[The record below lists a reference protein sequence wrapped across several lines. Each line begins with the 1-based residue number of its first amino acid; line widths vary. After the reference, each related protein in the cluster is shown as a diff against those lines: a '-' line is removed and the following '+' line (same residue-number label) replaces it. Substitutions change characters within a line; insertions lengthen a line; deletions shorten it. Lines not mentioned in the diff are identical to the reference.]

1 MKKFRLAKA
10 VVLAS
15 AVALVI
21 AALVFTLAS
30 AVTGPTKSPKFILTS
45 GTGFT
50 ITSAVYP
57 SPACSGT
64 PALLYPGI
72 TRCAVF
78 SVHNSLTV
86 PITVLTITT
95 ALDGS
100 YPAPPAICA
109 GANLTLPNFSGS
121 FTVAGGA
128 SANSPGVPIALN
140 DSGTNQDACEN
151 LTYHF
156 VFSGT
161 ATYTDATTTVLAS
174 STNPSVSGHSVT
186 FTATV
191 TANNASSDPS
201 LPTGTVNFYSCP
213 SLSCASTTSLGTGTI
228 GAGGQATL
236 SISNLPVGTTYVEAV
251 YGGASTNFSGST
263 SNVIAQVVTSSAVAT
278 TTVLTS
284 APNPSVFG
292 KSVVFS
298 ATVAGSSG
306 TGTPTGTV
314 NFYRCTSATNCSS
327 PTLLGSGTLSSGKA
341 TFSTWTLPVGTTYVE
356 AVYVGVTG
364 SFSASTSNIVTQEV
378 VSLPSRCT
386 GRYTNWFFGNP
397 GFPNITGTNGDDFIY
412 AFGGNYRVHDFNG
425 DDCCFYAGNG
435 NNWLS
440 DGNGNNVAL
449 AGDGNNVFTLG
460 DGNDQIIVGNGTN
473 TIGAGNGSDLV
484 TVGNGS
490 HNDITLGSGSDS
502 VTLGSGSYNGVAL
515 GSGTD
520 SVTIQAGSYDQINAG
535 AGNETIYLGAGTY
548 NTYNGAAHHTNIC
561 HLPAPPASWH
571 GTVAGYYHDTV
582 TNCTVVT
589 P

>member
-1 MKKFRLAKA
+1 VKVKKFRLAKA

-30 AVTGPTKSPKFILTS
+30 VVTGPTKTPKFLLTS

-109 GANLTLPNFSGS
+109 GSNLTLPNFSGS
-121 FTVAGGA
+121 FTVAGGG

-161 ATYTDATTTVLAS
+161 AQYTDATTTVLAS

-201 LPTGTVNFYSCP
+201 LPSRDRDLLLV
-213 SLSCASTTSLGTGTI
+213 
-228 GAGGQATL
+228 
-236 SISNLPVGTTYVEAV
+236 PVGVVRLDHFARDRDHRGRWAGHV
-251 YGGASTNFSGST
+251 LHLQPPGRHHLRRGRLRGGLQS
-263 SNVIAQVVTSSAVAT
+263 
-278 TTVLTS
+278 
-284 APNPSVFG
+284 
-292 KSVVFS
+292 
-298 ATVAGSSG
+298 
-306 TGTPTGTV
+306 
-314 NFYRCTSATNCSS
+314 
-327 PTLLGSGTLSSGKA
+327 
-341 TFSTWTLPVGTTYVE
+341 
-356 AVYVGVTG
+356 
-364 SFSASTSNIVTQEV
+364 
-378 VSLPSRCT
+378 
-386 GRYTNWFFGNP
+386 
-397 GFPNITGTNGDDFIY
+397 
-412 AFGGNYRVHDFNG
+412 H
-425 DDCCFYAGNG
+425 
-435 NNWLS
+435 
-440 DGNGNNVAL
+440 
-449 AGDGNNVFTLG
+449 
-460 DGNDQIIVGNGTN
+460 
-473 TIGAGNGSDLV
+473 LV
-484 TVGNGS
+484 
-490 HNDITLGSGSDS
+490 
-502 VTLGSGSYNGVAL
+502 
-515 GSGTD
+515 
-520 SVTIQAGSYDQINAG
+520 QRW
-535 AGNETIYLGAGTY
+535 
-548 NTYNGAAHHTNIC
+548 
-561 HLPAPPASWH
+561 PAPPTRRHPGDGRLLAVQVH
-571 GTVAGYYHDTV
+571 R
-582 TNCTVVT
+582 
-589 P
+589 

>member
-1 MKKFRLAKA
+1 VKVKKFRLAKA

-201 LPTGTVNFYSCP
+201 LPSRTVTFYSCP
-213 SLSCASTTSLGTGTI
+213 SASCASTTSLGTGTI
-228 GAGGQATL
+228 GAGGQAT
-236 SISNLPVGTTYVEAV
+236 
-251 YGGASTNFSGST
+251 FS
-263 SNVIAQVVTSSAVAT
+263 
-278 TTVLTS
+278 
-284 APNPSVFG
+284 
-292 KSVVFS
+292 
-298 ATVAGSSG
+298 
-306 TGTPTGTV
+306 
-314 NFYRCTSATNCSS
+314 
-327 PTLLGSGTLSSGKA
+327 
-341 TFSTWTLPVGTTYVE
+341 TFSLRVGTTYVE

-460 DGNDQIIVGNGTN
+460 NGNDQIIVGNGTN

-520 SVTIQAGSYDQINAG
+520 SVTIEGGSYDQINAG

>member
-1 MKKFRLAKA
+1 VKKLRRTKA
-10 VVLAS
+10 VALAS
-15 AVALVI
+15 AAALVI

-30 AVTGPTKSPKFILTS
+30 VVTGPTKTPKFLLTS

-50 ITSAVYP
+50 ITSAIYA

-86 PITVLTITT
+86 PITALTITT
-95 ALDGS
+95 GLDGS

-109 GANLTLPNFSGS
+109 GSNLTLPNFSGS
-121 FTVAGGA
+121 FTVAGGG

-151 LTYHF
+151 FTYHF

-161 ATYTDATTTVLAS
+161 AQYTDATTTVLAS

-201 LPTGTVNFYSCP
+201 LPSGAVTFYSCP

-228 GAGGQATL
+228 GAGGQATF
-236 SISNLPVGTTYVEAV
+236 STSRLPVGTTYVEAV
-251 YGGASTNFSGST
+251 YGGNSTNFSGST
-263 SNVIAQVVTSSAVAT
+263 SN
-278 TTVLTS
+278 
-284 APNPSVFG
+284 
-292 KSVVFS
+292 
-298 ATVAGSSG
+298 
-306 TGTPTGTV
+306 
-314 NFYRCTSATNCSS
+314 
-327 PTLLGSGTLSSGKA
+327 
-341 TFSTWTLPVGTTYVE
+341 
-356 AVYVGVTG
+356 
-364 SFSASTSNIVTQEV
+364 IVPQAV

-386 GRYTNWFFGNP
+386 GKYTNWFFGNP
-397 GFPNITGTNGDDFIY
+397 ASPNITGANGNDFIY
-412 AFGGNYRVHDFNG
+412 AFGGNFRVNDFNG
-425 DDCCFYAGNG
+425 DDGCLYAGDG

-440 DGNGNNVAL
+440 DGNGNDLAL

-460 DGNDQIIVGNGTN
+460 NGNDQIVVGNGTN
-473 TIGAGNGSDLV
+473 TIGAGNGSDSV

-490 HNDITLGSGSDS
+490 HNGVTLGSGSDS
-502 VTLGSGSYNGVAL
+502 VTFGSGSHNGVTLGSGRDV
-515 GSGTD
+515 
-520 SVTIQAGSYDQINAG
+520 VTIQGGGYDTVNAG
-535 AGNETIYLGAGTY
+535 NGNETIYLGAGTY
-548 NTYNGAAHHTNIC
+548 NNYDGAAHHTNLC

-571 GTVAGYYHDTV
+571 GSVAAYYHDTV